1 MDFQV
6 LLIAAV
12 VILTI
17 LDAIGKRARK
27 RAQQMPPGQEEEA
40 RPGLD
45 PLPGEE
51 GPAPRRTPDAPR
63 MPQAPPRPH
72 APPKPATARTSALD
86 ILVPPEIRKELEDLI
101 RGDAPEPEP
110 DRRPPAKPLP
120 APGTDSASA
129 ASELPVEARSREPR
143 STEPRRATREPVQR
157 PDSHRLLPD
166 LPPGSDASGAGVGD
180 APRKPAPPPG
190 AGGRF
195 GLGTL
200 GGLRDAVVAREVLGP
215 PVALRDDETKRLGA
229 RAP

>member
-17 LDAIGKRARK
+17 LDAIGKRAKK
-27 RAQQMPPGQEEEA
+27 RAQQMPPGQEEEEA
-40 RPGLD
+40 RPGLGD
-45 PLPGEE
+45 PFPGE
-51 GPAPRRTPDAPR
+51 GARR
-63 MPQAPPRPH
+63 MPQAPPRPAELGSEGTPESAGPSTQ
-72 APPKPATARTSALD
+72 APPKPAAARTSALD

-101 RGDAPEPEP
+101 RGDAPAAEP
-110 DRRPPAKPLP
+110 DRRPPEKPLP
-120 APGTDSASA
+120 APATDSAARES
-129 ASELPVEARSREPR
+129 SVEVRSREPR
-143 STEPRRATREPVQR
+143 STEPRHATREPVQR
-157 PDSHRLLPD
+157 PDSHRRLPD
-166 LPPGSDASGAGVGD
+166 LAPGSDP
-180 APRKPAPPPG
+180 PRKPTPPAD

-215 PVALRDDETKRLGA
+215 PVALRDDETRRLGA